1 MTENESSDL
10 QAEVVVNPQ
19 GRVTIPSQ
27 LRRDAGIEV
36 GSSLVMYVEDGRVV
50 LESREQLA
58 ERLRRDV
65 AESWRGDRNR
75 SVVDELIADR
85 RAEVAAENPQR

>member
-1 MTENESSDL
+1 MEDERADRQN
-10 QAEVVVNPQ
+10 EVVVNPQ

-36 GSSLVMYVEDGRVV
+36 GSTLVVYVEDGRVV

-58 ERLRRDV
+58 ARLRREV
-65 AESWRGDRNR
+65 AETWTGDRDR
-75 SVVDELIADR
+75 SVADELIADR
-85 RAEVAAENPQR
+85 RAEVAAEDEQQ